1 MFPKPKPALT
11 PNTYA
16 YESEPLVKPTGF
28 REYDVRWLLEKELNL
43 MGVQALGLGL
53 GTLIH
58 ELGVAPQ
65 IVTGH
70 DFRAYSASVKT
81 ALTTGLMA
89 TGCGVHDIGLALTPM
104 AYFAQFALD
113 VPCVAMVT
121 ASHNDNGWTGVKMG
135 ADRPLTFGPDEINR
149 LKAIVL
155 EARFKLRGGG
165 SYQFIEN
172 FPARYIA
179 DLTQRVKLKRRL
191 KVVCAC
197 GNGTAG
203 AFAPQVLTA
212 IGCEVVPLDCE
223 LDYTFPKY
231 NPNTEDMKML
241 HAMRDEVLR
250 VKADL
255 ALGFDGDGDRCG
267 VVDNEGEEIFADKVG
282 VMLARDIS
290 AQHKGATFVADVK
303 STGLFMTDPVLR
315 ENGAK
320 ADYWKTGHSYMK
332 RRVNEIG
339 AVAGFEKSGHFFF
352 NPPLGRG
359 YDDGLVFA
367 LAVCDMLDR
376 NPGKS
381 MADLKNA
388 LPKTW
393 SSPTMSP
400 HCPDEVKYRVVDDV
414 VKHFEQAKAR
424 AEKVAGEPIRDL
436 VTVNGVRVTVADGT
450 WGLVRASSNKPELV
464 VVVESPVSEARMREM
479 FKAIDA
485 VLRTHREVGA
495 YHQPI

>member
-1 MFPKPKPALT
+1 MFPKPKASLK

-16 YESEPLVKPTGF
+16 YESEPMVKSTGF
-28 REYDVRWLLEKELNL
+28 REYDARWLFGSEINL
-43 MGVQALGLGL
+43 MGVEALGLGL

-58 ELGVAPQ
+58 ALGVKPH

-70 DFRAYSASVKT
+70 DFRSYSASIKM
-81 ALTTGLMA
+81 ALTNGLIA
-89 TGCGVHDIGLALTPM
+89 AGCKVYDIGLAVTPM
-104 AYFAQFALD
+104 AYFAQFDLD

-135 ADRPLTFGPDEINR
+135 ANRPLTFGPDEMTR
-149 LKAIVL
+149 LKNIVL
-155 EARFKLRGGG
+155 NGEYKYASGGA
-165 SYQFIEN
+165 YEFVAD

-179 DLTQRVKLKRRL
+179 DLTSRPKLKRRL

-203 AFAPQVLTA
+203 AFAPQVLEK

-223 LDYTFPKY
+223 LDHTFPNY

-241 HAMRDEVLR
+241 HAMRDAVLAR
-250 VKADL
+250 KADVG
-255 ALGFDGDGDRCG
+255 LGFDGDGDRCG
-267 VVDNEGEEIFADKVG
+267 VVDNEGDEIFADKVG

-290 AQHKGATFVADVK
+290 SNHKNALFVADVK
-303 STGLFMTDPVLR
+303 STGLFMTDPVLIK
-315 ENGAK
+315 NGAK
-320 ADYWKTGHSYMK
+320 TDYWKTGHSYMK

-339 AVAGFEKSGHFFF
+339 ALAGFEKSGHFFF
-352 NPPLGRG
+352 NKPFGRG
-359 YDDGLVFA
+359 YDDGLIFA
-367 LAVCDMLDR
+367 FAVCDMLDR

-393 SSPTMSP
+393 GSPTMSP
-400 HCPDEVKYRVVDDV
+400 HCADETKYGVVDAV
-414 VKHFEQAKAR
+414 IKYFE
-424 AEKVAGEPIRDL
+424 AEQKSGSKVAGQPIRDL
-436 VTVNGVRVTVADGT
+436 VTVNGVRVTVEDGT

-479 FKAIDA
+479 FKSLDA
-485 VLRTHREVGA
+485 VLRTHKEVGE
-495 YHQPI
+495 YNQTI